1 MNDSR
6 VDTVLAALAHP
17 VRRRIVSRRM
27 KGEATVTELGAPF
40 DLTQPVISHHVR
52 VLEEAGLV
60 RHRVDGNRRPR
71 RLSPEG
77 WASLDAW
84 IDAVR
89 TAYEANYD
97 RLDGLL
103 DTLQKEEGT

>member
-1 MNDSR
+1 MNDHH
-6 VDTVLAALAHP
+6 VDAVLAALAHP
-17 VRRRIVSRRM
+17 VRRRMVSRLM
-27 KGEATVTELGAPF
+27 KGEATVTELGTPF
-40 DLTQPVISHHVR
+40 DLTQPVISHHVK

-77 WASLDAW
+77 WDSLDAW
-84 IDAVR
+84 VDTVR

-103 DTLQKEEGT
+103 ESLQKEDKR